1 MSFTP
6 GDFEL
11 KIGYAAQLRR
21 ATLRAAGTRA
31 GKRIVRSSAFEQQQ
45 YLINPLCTHEKVTDT
60 IPTPPL
66 NLK

>member
-11 KIGYAAQLRR
+11 KIGYAAHLRR
-21 ATLRAAGTRA
+21 ATLRAA